1 MQARDRSFL
10 RRNDFVDFIGR
21 SVSYLELRTSF
32 RKRDDVFS
40 PVPVSKFLLLVRF
53 AFRIICGS
61 QEVAQLLIS
70 FTMQASIWNLERS
83 QGYVIIFLKRVLSHI
98 VCVEWER
105 RRSTTGPLTCSI
117 SSWYLSSTPSVFSMV
132 SSVRAFLS
140 KARRAETQSRVSATP
155 GRL

>member
-21 SVSYLELRTSF
+21 SVSHLELRTSF

-83 QGYVIIFLKRVLSHI
+83 QGYVIIFLKQCTKSHRLCGVGKEAFNNGTSDLLHIVLVFEQYSQRVLN
-98 VCVEWER
+98 
-105 RRSTTGPLTCSI
+105 G
-117 SSWYLSSTPSVFSMV
+117 VFGES
-132 SSVRAFLS
+132 FLI
-140 KARRAETQSRVSATP
+140 QSQE
-155 GRL
+155 G